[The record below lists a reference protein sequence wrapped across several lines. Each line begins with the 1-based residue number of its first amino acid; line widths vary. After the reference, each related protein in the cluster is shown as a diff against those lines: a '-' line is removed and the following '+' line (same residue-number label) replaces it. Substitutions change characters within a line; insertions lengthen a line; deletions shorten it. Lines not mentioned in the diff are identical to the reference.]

1 MEPRQSMTY
10 SLSFIQLGSAKQQFC
25 FSSSIIDHMH
35 APFELDIYLS
45 ITLFLVLPT
54 IYKVFQLLIQDPM
67 RASPTTVIILVT

>member
-1 MEPRQSMTY
+1 
-10 SLSFIQLGSAKQQFC
+10 
-25 FSSSIIDHMH
+25 
-35 APFELDIYLS
+35 LS